1 MQLVTYF
8 LPLILHVRHHH
19 RLVIAA
25 LRPARWSVLYCTVL
39 YCTVLYCT
47 AGLLVLQNWIAVK
60 YLMSCCT
67 SWHSAWQWETQWPDH
82 QVLNN
87 VGRWRGS
94 GQGYARK
101 EGTCHKCHMFV
112 RPKYVIQAFHRHRG
126 VTLPMI
132 CWQGRSISNLNID
145 SMSPQ
150 PCQCWESKWVWFPS
164 NFLMMILCRR

>member
-1 MQLVTYF
+1 MFGITIDWWLLHFV
-8 LPLILHVRHHH
+8 LPDEVYCN
-19 RLVIAA
+19 
-25 LRPARWSVLYCTVL
+25 VLYCWSTCLAKLNCCQIFDELL
-39 YCTVLYCT
+39 YVMTFSL
-47 AGLLVLQNWIAVK
+47 AVGDPV
-60 YLMSCCT
+60 T
-67 SWHSAWQWETQWPDH
+67 RPPPH
-82 QVLNN
+82 N

-94 GQGYARK
+94 GQGYAGK

-126 VTLPMI
+126 VKLPLI

-150 PCQCWESKWVWFPS
+150 PCQCWKSKWVWFPS